1 MPPKTLDR
9 RRFTAALG
17 AGLGAVLAPRPAR
30 ALPHARGGTDPA
42 PAAPIG
48 LDSNE
53 NPYGPS
59 PDALAAM
66 TRSQLRAS
74 RYPDARE
81 VQTAKALGG
90 LHGVAPEQIVLGCGS
105 GEILRMSD
113 MAFLGPGRKVVV
125 ALPSFEA
132 VLDYAKVTKAE
143 PVQVP
148 LTADFR
154 HDLPRMAAACDPS
167 VGLVYVCN
175 PNNPTGT
182 IVSGEELDAFFARVP
197 RTATVILD
205 EAYFHFVEDPRYR
218 SGVEWL
224 ARVPNLVVV
233 RTFSKIYGLAGMR
246 LGYAVAS
253 KANADALRAHTI
265 WSNANA
271 AVLEA
276 ALVSLADEDLVAR
289 QRGLLNGTRR
299 WLCARLQEEKRRFI
313 PSEANFLMI
322 DVGGDVK
329 PVIEAFEKRGIRVG
343 RKFPS
348 LGTWLRVSIGTQA
361 EIEAF
366 LAALR
371 DIVPASRAA
380 A

>member
-1 MPPKTLDR
+1 MQPKILDR
-9 RRFTAALG
+9 RRFAAALG
-17 AGLGAVLAPRPAR
+17 AGVGATLFPPPASAFAHPAPSARP
-30 ALPHARGGTDPA
+30 T

-59 PDALAAM
+59 PSALAAM
-66 TRSQLRAS
+66 TRSQTRAS
-74 RYPDARE
+74 RYPDALE
-81 VQTAKALGG
+81 ADVAKALAA
-90 LHGVAPEQIVLGCGS
+90 LHGVAPAQIVLGCGS
-105 GEILRMSD
+105 GEILKMADS
-113 MAFLGPGRKVVV
+113 AFLAPDRKVVV
-125 ALPSFEA
+125 AVPSFEA
-132 VLDYAKVTKAE
+132 VLEYARVTKAE

-154 HDLPRMAAACDPS
+154 HDLTKMAAACDART
-167 VGLVYVCN
+167 GLVYVCN

-182 IVSGEELDAFFARVP
+182 IVTAEEMRAFLGKVP
-197 RTATVILD
+197 RSATVLLD
-205 EAYFHFVEDPRYR
+205 EAYHHFVEDPRYQ
-218 SGVEWL
+218 SGAEWL
-224 ARVPNLVVV
+224 SSTPNLVVV
-233 RTFSKIYGLAGMR
+233 RTFSKIDGMAGMR
-246 LGYAVAS
+246 LGYAVS
-253 KANADALRAHTI
+253 SRENADALRAHAI

-276 ALVSLADEDLVAR
+276 ALVSLADKDLVPR
-289 QRGLLNGTRR
+289 QRELMNGTRR
-299 WLCARLQEEKRRFI
+299 WLCARLKEDGRRFI

-329 PVIEAFEKRGIRVG
+329 PVIEAFEKRNIRVG

-348 LGTWLRVSIGTQA
+348 LGTWLRVSIGTQP

-371 DIVPASRAA
+371 DIVPVARAA
-380 A
+380 